1 MAAAAALSA
10 SPLFNI
16 DSNSSVDVDKLSH
29 EIFSILENKFLFG
42 YDIDASKDTHDY
54 STTATPLHHMKSGKH
69 ITGKVRILT
78 IDGAGATDG
87 ILAAK
92 SLVHLE
98 SCLRRH
104 SGDSTATVSDY
115 FDVVSGSGAGG
126 ILAALLFTKSTDGSG
141 RPVFTAQEA
150 LNFLLEN
157 RRKIFKSSPAGI
169 VRRVFRPA
177 KAEKEREKLFR
188 KTFGDQLTLKDTL
201 KSVLIPC
208 YDMSSRAPFLFSR
221 ADAVEMDSYDFKM
234 KDVCTATCAHPAAM
248 GAVEVKSVDKR
259 TKIMAV
265 DGGIAMNNPTAAAIT
280 HVLNN
285 KQEFPFCSGVEDLLV
300 VSLGNGES
308 EFGNLSPSGCLRIAG
323 EGASD
328 LVDQAVSMAFG
339 QSRTSNY
346 VRVQANGIIGKC
358 PARLDHSNN
367 NTDILA
373 LAEEML
379 AQKNVESILF
389 EGKKMVESTNLKKLE
404 LFAGEVIKEEER
416 RKTSI
421 LPTVALK
428 QTSGSPARTSSAT
441 TLSSLSSSC

>member
-1 MAAAAALSA
+1 MAAAAAALST
-10 SPLFNI
+10 SSLFNI
-16 DSNSSVDVDKLSH
+16 DSDSVDVDKLSH

-42 YDIDASKDTHDY
+42 YDT
-54 STTATPLHHMKSGKH
+54 TTATTPLHHMKSSKH
-69 ITGKVRILT
+69 VTGKVRILT
-78 IDGAGATDG
+78 IDGSGATDG
-87 ILAAK
+87 ILAAR

-98 SCLRRH
+98 SCIRRK
-104 SGDSTATVSDY
+104 SGDCNAAVSDY
-115 FDVVSGSGAGG
+115 FDVVSGSGPGG
-126 ILAALLFTKSTDGSG
+126 ILAALLFTKAADGSG

-157 RRKIFKSSPAGI
+157 RSKIFKSSSQAGI
-169 VRRVFRPA
+169 FRRVFRPV
-177 KAEKEREKLFR
+177 KAEKERERLFR

-201 KSVLIPC
+201 KAVLIPC

-221 ADAVEMDSYDFKM
+221 ADAVEMDGYDFQM
-234 KDVCTATCAHPAAM
+234 KDVCTATCAHPAAV
-248 GAVEVKSVDKR
+248 GAVDVKSVDGR

-339 QSRTSNY
+339 DSRTSNY
-346 VRVQANGIIGKC
+346 VRVQATGNIAKSA
-358 PARLDHSNN
+358 ARMDHSNN
-367 NTDILA
+367 SNKNNTNRDILA
-373 LAEEML
+373 LTDEML
-379 AQKNVESILF
+379 AQRNVESTLF
-389 EGKKMVESTNLKKLE
+389 EGKKIVESTNLKKLE

>member
-1 MAAAAALSA
+1 MAAAAALST

-16 DSNSSVDVDKLSH
+16 DSNSVDVDKLSH

-42 YDIDASKDTHDY
+42 YDIDNSKDT
-54 STTATPLHHMKSGKH
+54 TATTPLHHMKSSKH

-87 ILAAK
+87 VLAAK

-98 SCLRRH
+98 SCIRRK
-104 SGDSTATVSDY
+104 SGDSTAAVSDY
-115 FDVVSGSGAGG
+115 FDVVSGSGVGG
-126 ILAALLFTKSTDGSG
+126 ILAALLFTKAADGSG

-157 RRKIFKSSPAGI
+157 RSKIFKSSTAGI
-169 VRRVFRPA
+169 FRRVFRPA
-177 KAEKEREKLFR
+177 KAEKERERLFR
-188 KTFGDQLTLKDTL
+188 KTFGDQLTMKDTL

-221 ADAVEMDSYDFKM
+221 ADAVEMDGYDFKM
-234 KDVCTATCAHPAAM
+234 KDVCTATCAHPAAT
-248 GAVEVKSVDKR
+248 GAVEVKSIDGR

-308 EFGNLSPSGCLRIAG
+308 EFGTLSPSGCLRIAG

-346 VRVQANGIIGKC
+346 VRVQATGIIAKN
-358 PARLDHSNN
+358 PARMDHSNN
-367 NTDILA
+367 KSNTNTDILA
-373 LAEEML
+373 LTEEML
-379 AQKNVESILF
+379 AQRNVESILF

-404 LFAGEVIKEEER
+404 LFAGEVIMEEER

-428 QTSGSPARTSSAT
+428 QISGSPARTSSAT